1 MFLFFVSARLDDVG
15 EPVVTER
22 TVQGYDP
29 RFDLDLAYGQQG
41 ELFVADIRDG
51 LRDGTVE
58 VKRDGQFARTG
69 NLYVEF
75 ECLRQGRYRPSG
87 LTTTEAKVW
96 VFVLGDTPAC
106 LCIATELLRAWVRL
120 EGFPVVDCARGS
132 HPTRGW
138 LLGMHRV
145 TYLLKHEGTAADG
158 AA

>member
-1 MFLFFVSARLDDVG
+1 M
-15 EPVVTER
+15 TER
-22 TVQGYDP
+22 LTEGYEP

-58 VKRDGQFARTG
+58 VKRDAQFSRTG
-69 NLYVEF
+69 NLYVEY
-75 ECLRQGRYRPSG
+75 ECLRQGRYQPSG

-106 LCIATELLRAWVRL
+106 ICLATDLLRQWTAQD
-120 EGFPVVDCARGS
+120 GFPVAECRVGS

-138 LLGMHRV
+138 LLSVQRAV
-145 TYLLKHEGTAADG
+145 FLLKHMAG